1 MSDNLPTA
9 TLATLEM
16 YANNLKSKLEMAG
29 IFLRSGLTPAHFKT
43 PEAVLTAILY
53 GQELGFSPMQSLQS
67 IQVIQGK
74 PTVDAAGLQAL
85 ALQHGGRIEALEH
98 TDKVCKIKVS
108 RGKES
113 TEAEFTWHEAEL
125 MGLASKDN
133 WRRMPKD
140 MLWARAVS
148 RGVRRAYADK
158 VKGFYSKEEMQ
169 DSTPFKNEEPAP
181 IDVTP
186 KVSVVTENP
195 KLIATR
201 KAMKNGVAYQYD
213 GRKFGIRFESDKKTK
228 RDIWGKAM
236 SQGALV
242 EGDFIWCAEFISELL
257 EFALNDPSM
266 PPATEEIKN
275 D

>member
-1 MSDNLPTA
+1 MSDNLPLA
-9 TLATLEM
+9 TVATLEV
-16 YANNLKSKLEMAG
+16 YANNLKAKLEMAG

-43 PEAVLTAILY
+43 AEAVLTAILY

-85 ALQHGGRIEALEH
+85 ALQHGGRIESLEH
-98 TDKVCKIKVS
+98 TDKICKIRVM
-108 RGKES
+108 RGKEP
-113 TEAEFTWHEAEL
+113 TEAEFTMHEAEL

-133 WRRMPKD
+133 WRKMPKD

-148 RGVRRAYADK
+148 RGVRRAFADK
-158 VKGFYSKEEMQ
+158 VRGFYSREEMQ
-169 DSTPFKNEEPAP
+169 DSTPFKNEDPQP

-186 KVSVVTENP
+186 KQAAPVENP

-201 KAMKNGVAYQYD
+201 QAMKDGVAYQYD
-213 GRKFGIRFESDKKTK
+213 GRKFGLRFENDKKTK
-228 RDIWGKAM
+228 RDIWAKAM

-242 EGDFIWCAEFISELL
+242 EADFIWCAEFITELS
-257 EFALNDPSM
+257 EFALNDPSL
-266 PPATEEIKN
+266 PPEGGANE
-275 D
+275 